1 MEQSGE
7 PRKLSRKFVFHLFLY
22 WLEYWVLFEKC
33 WLIISYLLLFF
44 FESRFRNSETVNFWR
59 PCAAIFGGIFFVR
72 FCLQIIDFVH
82 QYFYKKTLTIG
93 VKLNRFIHIF
103 SAKFVL
109 EVCGG
114 GGALWGSMETLGL
127 RNPENQDFWRFSC
140 SIFLCIFFARFVI
153 QARDYLGHA
162 VEPGV
167 KPWVRLVQIFSAKFV
182 LEVLGGA
189 GAIWGW
195 SEVITWRNAETI
207 WFWRPIS
214 LTVGAVFFCRWIL
227 QICDYVGE
235 MPNSKLSIPQLKHTC
250 CCKVG
255 GYRKCGF
262 SCHWCKYT
270 CNGIAPLDA
279 LSRRVG
285 KGQENP
291 RKLQV
296 QSTRKNDQ
304 NDNRK
309 GGVLRISK

>member
-1 MEQSGE
+1 M
-7 PRKLSRKFVFHLFLY
+7 
-22 WLEYWVLFEKC
+22 
-33 WLIISYLLLFF
+33 
-44 FESRFRNSETVNFWR
+44 T
-59 PCAAIFGGIFFVR
+59 
-72 FCLQIIDFVH
+72 
-82 QYFYKKTLTIG
+82 
-93 VKLNRFIHIF
+93 RFIQIF

-127 RNPENQDFWRFSC
+127 RNPETQDFWRFSC

-235 MPNSKLSIPQLKHTC
+235 MPNSKLSIPQLKRMC
-250 CCKVG
+250 EIFSAKLVLEVFG
-255 GYRKCGF
+255 GAGAIWGF
-262 SCHWCKYT
+262 SEALGLRNPSTIWFWRPCALVFGAVFFCRWLLQINDYIIEKSLET
-270 CNGIAPLDA
+270 TVSEKEEELVAQDETAPLT
-279 LSRRVG
+279 
-285 KGQENP
+285 ETN
-291 RKLQV
+291 
-296 QSTRKNDQ
+296 
-304 NDNRK
+304 
-309 GGVLRISK
+309 GVYGAV